1 MKKKGENKELRQ
13 LKEIDKGVDRLNV
26 WFIVNT
32 IATILTGLVAIILA
46 LLMYFRK

>member
-1 MKKKGENKELRQ
+1 MKKKEENKELRQ

-32 IATILTGLVAIILA
+32 VATIVTGLAAIILA
-46 LLMYFRK
+46 TLAYFKR